1 MVSSTYILLLDVAF
15 LYDMFLISSTLVH
28 TFELENIIYIILLIK
43 DEVEKAWQTPDGLCR
58 NTCLFDLLIGAW

>member
-43 DEVEKAWQTPDGLCR
+43 DGVEKA
-58 NTCLFDLLIGAW
+58 